1 MNFSPRI
8 GDHKRLV
15 GGVSVGTVAIFCAF
29 GVLAQTAPAPGG
41 PVNTPSAAPAAAAT
55 MPSFADIVEKVA
67 PAVVSIDV
75 QKKPSTRAAQ
85 LQLSPFGFGPDS
97 DGLPFSL
104 RPRAPQNEDEAPAR
118 RGPSGVGSGFF
129 ISADGYIVTNNHVIS
144 NAEKITVRTT
154 DERELTA
161 TLVGAD
167 EATDLAVLKVEGGG
181 YPYVSFQNQARPRVG
196 DWVIAV
202 GNPFNLGGTATA
214 GIVSA
219 LHRAQ
224 PGSNYVDFMQID
236 APINRGNSGGP
247 TFDIHGRVVGVNTA
261 IYSPTGGSV
270 GIGFDIPADVAE
282 SVARQLIAEGK
293 VTRGYIGATVQDAP
307 ADMAESVGL
316 GERRAA
322 ILVDLVP
329 NGPSEQ
335 AGLRPGD
342 IVLKVGDAEIRSA
355 TDLTRQVATAR
366 AGESIRMEIWREG
379 RRQTIS
385 VRSGTRPD
393 EARLASNSRTGPAA
407 PQPEPASAPAVLGM
421 RVVPGDNGGVTV
433 QSVVPN
439 SSAAEK
445 GLQRGDLIVSAGSL
459 RTDRQ
464 DDLASAVAKARRDGR
479 SNLLLLVER
488 AGRKIFIPVEI
499 GLG

>member
-29 GVLAQTAPAPGG
+29 GVLAQTAPVPGG

-85 LQLSPFGFGPDS
+85 LQLSPFGFDQGATPPPK
-97 DGLPFSL
+97 GRGGQP
-104 RPRAPQNEDEAPAR
+104 
-118 RGPSGVGSGFF
+118 RGPTQQSAGSGFF